1 MPTKGERGK
10 ATDFSIA
17 AIMAP
22 RGPSFGHYHLQGIG
36 NAAAT
41 ANTSLE
47 CPTGKAFVA
56 NSHLDHR
63 FWVVDCRS
71 WQKEAD
77 VSSSVIFLLALR
89 SWNMGPPLGTPPP
102 EDEDPTISNLSD

>member
-41 ANTSLE
+41 ADTRLE
-47 CPTGKAFVA
+47 CPADKEFVPESTLDNREFHPLAFFINV
-56 NSHLDHR
+56 HGEILY
-63 FWVVDCRS
+63 
-71 WQKEAD
+71 
-77 VSSSVIFLLALR
+77 
-89 SWNMGPPLGTPPP
+89 
-102 EDEDPTISNLSD
+102 

>member
-56 NSHLDHR
+56 NSALDHR
-63 FWVVDCRS
+63 DRVVTGFWVVDCRS

-89 SWNMGPPLGTPPP
+89 SWNVGPPLGAPRP
-102 EDEDPTISNLSD
+102 EF

>member
-22 RGPSFGHYHLQGIG
+22 RGPSFVHYNLQDIA

-41 ANTSLE
+41 ADTSLD
-47 CPTGKAFVA
+47 CSTGKEFVA
-56 NSHLDHR
+56 
-63 FWVVDCRS
+63 RS
-71 WQKEAD
+71 TMDNEP
-77 VSSSVIFLLALR
+77 IREFICL
-89 SWNMGPPLGTPPP
+89 
-102 EDEDPTISNLSD
+102 

>member
-22 RGPSFGHYHLQGIG
+22 RGPSFRHYHLQGIG
-36 NAAAT
+36 NAATT

-47 CPTGKAFVA
+47 CRTTKGFDAD
-56 NSHLDHR
+56 STLDDR
-63 FWVVDCRS
+63 
-71 WQKEAD
+71 E
-77 VSSSVIFLLALR
+77 FLLPFYTL
-89 SWNMGPPLGTPPP
+89 PKK
-102 EDEDPTISNLSD
+102 DV

>member
-41 ANTSLE
+41 ANTSFE

-56 NSHLDHR
+56 NSNLDHR
-63 FWVVDCRS
+63 ELIHHFSPPFFTR
-71 WQKEAD
+71 QL
-77 VSSSVIFLLALR
+77 FLSL
-89 SWNMGPPLGTPPP
+89 PPLSFPSPLQP
-102 EDEDPTISNLSD
+102 SNIETNIETNIGNDAA